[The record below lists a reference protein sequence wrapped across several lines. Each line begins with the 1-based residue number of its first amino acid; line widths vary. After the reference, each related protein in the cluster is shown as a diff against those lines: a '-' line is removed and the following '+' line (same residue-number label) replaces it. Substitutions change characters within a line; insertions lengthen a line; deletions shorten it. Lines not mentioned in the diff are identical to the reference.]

1 MAKTPTVH
9 NPTHFEPAHYE
20 VLDYLDNKRPEYFG
34 QPVELWRE
42 EIAFWEA
49 DMARTFGPNWRA
61 KIHHCVHCGNG
72 NVRWITAV
80 QHQPSGEVVVF
91 GADCTERLGF
101 TNRQA
106 WKLAQLKS
114 KAEAGHARLKV
125 WKARERFLEANPAI
139 VAAMAQAKTPAHAG
153 NTFVADVLAKLDRY
167 GNLSEAQVAAVV
179 KSLARDLETAARKAA
194 EALEVKGDA
203 PEGRQTV
210 TGTVLS
216 VKGQDTDFGFVVK
229 MLVKLENNSKV
240 WLTVPA
246 GADLVRGDLATF
258 TATFERSRDDRSFGF
273 GKRPRMVNVVRQ
285 EPAPAVDKV
294 AAYLDANPDVKK
306 ALDAA
311 GGYQPQ
317 EQAQL
322 TARQALDIIQAAQA
336 AQG

>member
-20 VLDYLDNKRPEYFG
+20 VLDYLDNERPEYFG
-34 QPVELWRE
+34 QDVETWRQ
-42 EIAFWEA
+42 EIAWWEA
-49 DMARTFGPNWRA
+49 DMARTFGPLWQG

-114 KAEAGHARLKV
+114 KAEAGHGRMKV
-125 WKARERFLEANPAI
+125 WKARERFLEANPAL
-139 VAAMAQAKTPAHAG
+139 VAVIAQAKTPAHAG

-167 GNLSEAQVAAVV
+167 GNLSDAQVAAVV

-194 EALEVKGDA
+194 EALEVKGEA

-210 TGTVLS
+210 TGVVLTT
-216 VKGQDTDFGFVVK
+216 KGQESDFGFVLK
-229 MLVKLENNSKV
+229 MLLKLANNSKV

-246 GADLVRGDLATF
+246 GADVKRGDVVTVK
-258 TATFERSRDDRSFGF
+258 ATFEVSRDDKSFAF
-273 GKRPRMVNVVRQ
+273 GKRPYLVDVVHQ
-285 EPAPAVDKV
+285 D
-294 AAYLDANPDVKK
+294 
-306 ALDAA
+306 
-311 GGYQPQ
+311 
-317 EQAQL
+317 
-322 TARQALDIIQAAQA
+322 AAQA
-336 AQG
+336 AVVAA